1 MSKVRHP
8 LSRKRIRVGEGS
20 VDIGDKVFVYKN
32 IKRNCWSIKRDG
44 LVKQHAN
51 VGWLKDVT
59 FKVSEAGRLRVLREG
74 RKNVHAG
81 LKGTLLEY
89 TDTPVP
95 NHPVHS
101 PQEKWH
107 TIKYNPY
114 DGPTFIESK
123 DNLPPYHKKC
133 VLMVTGCATIE
144 NGIWYTEEK
153 EFGSLPSIQGL
164 LAL

>member
-1 MSKVRHP
+1 MSN
-8 LSRKRIRVGEGS
+8 RIPSAERSAALGS
-20 VDIGDKVFVYKN
+20 DVFVYKN
-32 IKRNCWSIKRDG
+32 LRHNCWSIRVRH
-44 LVKQHAN
+44 LVTQHAN
-51 VGWLKDVT
+51 VVWLTDVT
-59 FKVSEAGRLRVLREG
+59 FKVSEAGRRRVLREG